1 MRNSH
6 KGVERLVVVLLIS
19 LLGIVT
25 WIQICCEISSV
36 KRGAEVETIK
46 SIGAAEE
53 K

>member
-1 MRNSH
+1 
-6 KGVERLVVVLLIS
+6 VVVLLIS

-25 WIQICCEISSV
+25 WIQIYCEVSSV
-36 KRGAEVETIK
+36 KRSDEVETIK